1 MTSSGAVP
9 HDKRAAGVPRKV
21 GRRLRGA
28 PAARTTSDRGLVPGG
43 GEELRIVLGQQDEG
57 DTVET
62 RGRSPS
68 VICPFVERTGPHV
81 PEATGGGHVH
91 LRDGCADRAF
101 LQSCVHLSK
110 NSRK

>member
-9 HDKRAAGVPRKV
+9 HDKRAAGVPQKV

-43 GEELRIVLGQQDEG
+43 GEELRIVLGRQDEG

-81 PEATGGGHVH
+81 HEATGGHVH
-91 LRDGCADRAF
+91 LRDGCADRGKA
-101 LQSCVHLSK
+101 LAVREGRSWG
-110 NSRK
+110 